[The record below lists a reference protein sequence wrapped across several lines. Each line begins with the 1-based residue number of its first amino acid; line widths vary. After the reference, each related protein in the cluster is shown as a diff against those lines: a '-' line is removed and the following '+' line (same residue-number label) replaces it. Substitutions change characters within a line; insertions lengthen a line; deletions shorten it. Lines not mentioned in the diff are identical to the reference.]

1 MQNLCTFPKVEA
13 KGVWRQPPF
22 SLEPGHTVF
31 MDFIGPVKVGR
42 GGVKHIFCVVD
53 SCTRMGGAWKY
64 RTTDSRNVIKGLN
77 SWISQYG
84 KMSRIVSDNAAYF
97 SSEEMQAWCE
107 KMG

>member
-1 MQNLCTFPKVEA
+1 MHVSEKFEPR
-13 KGVWRQPPF
+13 GYWRQPPF

-64 RTTDSRNVIKGLN
+64 RTTESRNVIKGLN
-77 SWISQYG
+77 NWNSQYG
-84 KMSRIVSDNAAYF
+84 KMKQNRVGQCCILFFGRDACMV
-97 SSEEMQAWCE
+97 
-107 KMG
+107 